1 MNMLRALHVVGMTAV
16 IWGLTGALVQAG
28 WGNFYTK
35 TQKPVQTVID
45 NTAPIHSICVRE
57 ILIAQARYD
66 IPDNILL
73 GIGIQEAGTR
83 LNKQLVVWPWAVNA
97 EGAGHLFKTKA
108 NAMNW
113 VGTQLDNGMR
123 SIDVGCMQ
131 INLRWHPTAFN
142 SLQEGFDPKINV
154 DYAAQLLKQHYIVTG
169 NWRTAAG
176 RYHSKTPEK
185 QAIYLSSLQRNIRVA
200 NAQID
205 RFKALAGLK
214 SPVVKVA
221 KKSEDN
227 PIELP
232 AETPTNRPFWTSDL
246 SVQGGSSD
254 RYRSIYSQAQL
265 RPILPKFTH
274 DSLRRVE

>member
-1 MNMLRALHVVGMTAV
+1 MRRAFHAAGMTAM
-16 IWGLTGALVQAG
+16 IWGLTGSLVQAG

-35 TQKPVQTVID
+35 TQKPTQAVID
-45 NTAPIHSICVRE
+45 NAAPIHSICVRE

-108 NAMNW
+108 SAMNW
-113 VGTQLDNGMR
+113 VGTQLNNGMR

-142 SLQEGFDPKINV
+142 DLQEGFDPKINV
-154 DYAAQLLKQHYIVTG
+154 DYAARLLKQHYKTTG
-169 NWRTAAG
+169 NWRKAAG

-200 NAQID
+200 NVQID
-205 RFKALAGLK
+205 QFKALAGLK

-221 KKSEDN
+221 RQPEDD
-227 PIELP
+227 PVELV
-232 AETPTNRPFWTSDL
+232 AKISTRRSFWTSDL

-265 RPILPKFTH
+265 QPILPKFSQ
-274 DSLRRVE
+274 DALRRVE